1 MACLHDH
8 ECGDHN
14 CAADWSLYNHID
26 IPKVVALNES
36 VAGSV
41 KSVFKSWDQR
51 LETSVGFL
59 ESNEGDPELLVFIPI
74 DSFSVYRNLLYGESR
89 SSHRNIKKLCCYS
102 YGRH

>member
-51 LETSVGFL
+51 LETSGV
-59 ESNEGDPELLVFIPI
+59 
-74 DSFSVYRNLLYGESR
+74 
-89 SSHRNIKKLCCYS
+89 
-102 YGRH
+102 